1 MCIDLQQFDCRK
13 VTLCGSKDIQ
23 NPITKLL
30 AVVHHYW
37 LLYIITKLLA
47 VVYHY
52 KITKLLAII
61 YQVTDSVIEFIIV
74 PVPMYVILF
83 T

>member
-1 MCIDLQQFDCRK
+1 MCIDLQQFDCRM

-23 NPITKLL
+23 NP
-30 AVVHHYW
+30 
-37 LLYIITKLLA
+37 ITKLLA